1 MPRGRCGACQFTGM
15 AGCET
20 PSEAHGAAA
29 GSSPSSTQGW
39 SVGSEATAAMT
50 TASAGPEAAAEYR
63 WQMLLE
69 EMEDLSTRLSK
80 VTLRASS
87 ARLES
92 LAAASRAPEAGDH
105 VLAAALASGADAS
118 QTDVD
123 ACSIG
128 SMGEWSNGDEK
139 SSEGGAGDMSDELSA
154 WQLARLAALDDRL
167 YGGARDNPWWDAWNW
182 EAWPD
187 GDGVDGGGAADGCD
201 ADGGAADGGDG
212 VIVVAVGGYEQHDT
226 LGLERH
232 ARRMYCDYHDQRGS
246 CPNACMAVDMLQ
258 QRRINAVVE
267 AQQRARRRKPSSDP
281 DGRES
286 RYAMYRAVIKWQW
299 SDPLGAGNRVRLP
312 SCVLHRVRKLFP
324 NPACT
329 EGGEESCDYLD
340 GCERRGHY
348 TGFRTADESRAA
360 REGRFNQNVVE

>member
-1 MPRGRCGACQFTGM
+1 MPRSQCGACQFTGM
-15 AGCET
+15 ASCET

-50 TASAGPEAAAEYR
+50 MATAGPEAAAEYR
-63 WQMLLE
+63 WNMLLE
-69 EMEDLSTRLSK
+69 EIEELSTRLSK
-80 VTLRASS
+80 ATLRASS

-92 LAAASRAPEAGDH
+92 LAAASRSPEASDH
-105 VLAAALASGADAS
+105 VPALASGADAS
-118 QTDVD
+118 QTESD

-128 SMGEWSNGDEK
+128 SMGECSNGDET
-139 SSEGGAGDMSDELSA
+139 SSEGGAGDMRDEISDWA
-154 WQLARLAALDDRL
+154 LARMAALDDRL
-167 YGGARDNPWWDAWNW
+167 FGGARDNPWWNAWNW

-187 GDGVDGGGAADGCD
+187 GEGGDGGGAADG
-201 ADGGAADGGDG
+201 GASDGGDG
-212 VIVVAVGGYEQHDT
+212 VIVVAGGGYVQHDT

-232 ARRMYCDYHDQRGS
+232 ARRMYCDYHDQRGG

-281 DGRES
+281 DGREA
-286 RYAMYRAVIKWQW
+286 RYAMYRTVIKWQW

-312 SCVLHRVRKLFP
+312 RCVLHRVRKLFP
-324 NPACT
+324 NPVCT
-329 EGGEESCDYLD
+329 EGGEEPCDYLD

-360 REGRFNQNVVE
+360 REGRFDQMDLED